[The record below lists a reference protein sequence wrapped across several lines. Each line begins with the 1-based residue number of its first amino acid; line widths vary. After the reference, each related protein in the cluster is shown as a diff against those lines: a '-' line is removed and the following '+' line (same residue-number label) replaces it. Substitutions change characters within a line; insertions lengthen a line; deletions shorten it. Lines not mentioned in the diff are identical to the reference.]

1 MKKILC
7 AILAVFMVMSMC
19 GCAQLMEFLLEDDAQ
34 SEAVSDGPEL
44 SVGEINGN
52 VYTNSFT
59 GITYTAPESWAFAS
73 DEELAELMGV
83 SADIVAGGDANIDE
97 FAKLDSVYG
106 MVAISP
112 TESVNIQYVIEN
124 MENAGSER
132 MTAKGYVKILALQVE
147 SLYAQEGAMCT
158 VGEPS
163 TVEIGGQQYDYI
175 AIDVEMDGSKIEQVF
190 ACSKIDKYMS
200 SIIISSGEVGEAMAQ
215 LECFS

>member
-97 FAKLDSVYG
+97 FAK
-106 MVAISP
+106 
-112 TESVNIQYVIEN
+112 Q
-124 MENAGSER
+124 
-132 MTAKGYVKILALQVE
+132 
-147 SLYAQEGAMCT
+147 
-158 VGEPS
+158 
-163 TVEIGGQQYDYI
+163 
-175 AIDVEMDGSKIEQVF
+175 
-190 ACSKIDKYMS
+190 
-200 SIIISSGEVGEAMAQ
+200 
-215 LECFS
+215 